1 MANGRI
7 IGRRASSNTFSS
19 SGMWSLNEALHNRKN
34 GRWTGATIA
43 DAGVPGLTG
52 KFFTGD
58 WRSRIATGN
67 IGTLPLTTLN
77 NSGNISNPVNMSAN
91 NLYGAN
97 QWTSITYGD
106 GVGESYGY
114 IAVGYFTPPTTGTYT
129 FFTSSDD
136 YSGVWIGDIAANTGG
151 RSNTNATVV
160 NGMGGTGGQANTKRS
175 GTIALTAGVSYPI
188 RVVHEEGT
196 GGDNLTLSFSG
207 PGISETT
214 ALSTYFSTPYIDGS
228 LSGNFIRAAA
238 PTTNAVST
246 YVNSY
251 DSTSGTTSY
260 SFTTASLS
268 PSLVV
273 VAVHSETGI
282 NINREPSNVTI
293 GTIPAYQ
300 AVVASSAAAGG
311 SPIVS
316 MWYLETAASTTS
328 VVVTFPV
335 SVLRCRISVYT
346 ITGHTSTTPVFTGTS
361 SDSTLVASRTVN
373 TSILDSGSAI
383 IAAHTSGDIY
393 SHTWSGVTERYD
405 AQIGGGLTGAT
416 GGSLN
421 TDTTQSHNVTV
432 NMGSTP
438 VQGTALVVA
447 AWR

>member
-1 MANGRI
+1 MANGKI
-7 IGRRASSNTFSS
+7 IGRRASSNSYSS
-19 SGMWSLNEALHNRKN
+19 SGVWSLNEAFHNRKN
-34 GRWTGATIA
+34 GRWIGVTIA
-43 DAGVPGLTG
+43 DAGVPGVAG

-58 WRSRIATGN
+58 WRSRIGTGN
-67 IGTLPLTTLN
+67 IGTLPLTPLN
-77 NSGNISNPVNMSAN
+77 ESGNISNPVNMSAN
-91 NLYGAN
+91 NLYGVN

-106 GVGESYGY
+106 GVGDLYGY
-114 IAVGYFTPPTTGTYT
+114 NAVGYFTPPSTGTYT

-136 YSGVWIGDIAANTGG
+136 YSGVWFGDIAANTGG

-160 NGMGGTGGQANTKRS
+160 NGIGGSAGQGNTKRS
-175 GTIALTAGVSYPI
+175 GTISLTAGVSYPVRI
-188 RVVHEEGT
+188 VHEEGG
-196 GGDNLTLSFSG
+196 GGDNLTFSFSG

-214 ALSTYFSTPYIDGS
+214 ALSTYFRTPYIDGA
-228 LSGNFIRAAA
+228 LSGNFIRTTA

-251 DSTSGTTSY
+251 DSTTQTTSY
-260 SFTTASLS
+260 SFTTATLS

-273 VAVHSETGI
+273 VVVHSEIGI
-282 NINREPSNVTI
+282 NLNREPSNVTI
-293 GTIPAYQ
+293 GSIPAYQ
-300 AVVASSAAAGG
+300 AVVTSSAAAGG

-316 MWYLETAASTTS
+316 MWYLETTASTTS

-346 ITGHTSTTPVFTGTS
+346 ITGHTSTTPVFTGVS
-361 SDSTLVASRTVN
+361 SDATMPTSRTVN
-373 TSILDSGSAI
+373 TNILDSGSAI
-383 IAAHTSGDIY
+383 IAAETSGDIY

-416 GGSLN
+416 GGNLN
-421 TDTTQSHNVTV
+421 TTTTQTHSITV

-438 VQGTALVVA
+438 VQGTALAVA